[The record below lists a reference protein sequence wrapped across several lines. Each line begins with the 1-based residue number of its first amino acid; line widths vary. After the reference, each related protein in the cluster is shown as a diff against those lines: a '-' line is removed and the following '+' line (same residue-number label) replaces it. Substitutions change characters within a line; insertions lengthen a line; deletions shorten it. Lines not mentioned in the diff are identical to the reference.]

1 MSTSPA
7 IDPLETTARAKLQVV
22 GAPGPTGSRWLRR
35 MLLVLDLASV
45 AIAWGIVLALPGRFG
60 GAFAGRP
67 GALLVAEATIVLASI
82 AAIASQRLYLAR
94 VSGVR
99 SVEIARLARA
109 ATLSAVSAFV
119 VGNLIDAGDL
129 GLARRRPAA
138 LLSFVLLAWFR
149 ALYTTWLKW
158 ARAQGRYC
166 RPVLIVGSN
175 EQAHD
180 LYRLLDNH
188 PEIGFRV
195 VGVVGHAPDVAH
207 WLEPARYLGTLDDSL
222 SARGHERR
230 HRA

>member
-1 MSTSPA
+1 
-7 IDPLETTARAKLQVV
+7 
-22 GAPGPTGSRWLRR
+22 

-119 VGNLIDAGDL
+119 VGNLIDAGIS
-129 GLARRRPAA
+129 GWRAA
-138 LLSFVLLAWFR
+138 AGGALSFVLLAWFR
-149 ALYTTWLKW
+149 SLYTTWLKW

-175 EQAHD
+175 EQAHQ

-195 VGVVGHAPDVAH
+195 AGVVGNAPDVAH
-207 WLEPARYLGTLDDSL
+207 WSEPARYLLSL
-222 SARGHERR
+222 IHI
-230 HRA
+230 